1 MYGEVGGIVCIM
13 DDITE
18 RVQQK
23 QFLIQQSKLA
33 EMGDMVAAIAHQWNE
48 PLVELS
54 AQVQDIQTSYLLNE
68 LKDSDVENFVN
79 DSMIQIKYM
88 SKTLTDFRNFFL
100 KPSTKRIYFQC
111 LNH

>member
-1 MYGEVGGIVCIM
+1 MEMFGGIVCIM

-33 EMGDMVAAIAHQWNE
+33 EMGDMIAAIAHQWNE

-54 AQVQDIQTSYLLNE
+54 ALVQDIQTSYLLNE
-68 LKDSDVENFVN
+68 LQDMEVN
-79 DSMIQIKYM
+79 DFVKDFNGSNSIHVKDIK
-88 SKTLTDFRNFFL
+88 
-100 KPSTKRIYFQC
+100 
-111 LNH
+111 